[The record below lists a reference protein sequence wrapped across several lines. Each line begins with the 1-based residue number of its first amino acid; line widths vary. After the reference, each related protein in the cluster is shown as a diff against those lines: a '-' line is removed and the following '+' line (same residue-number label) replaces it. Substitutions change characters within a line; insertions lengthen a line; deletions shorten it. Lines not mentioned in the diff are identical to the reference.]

1 MASLEE
7 IRAGLDTPTH
17 KNVNGERVDL
27 TSQEVEDILDFQA
40 EQLVVERGLDDAKE
54 DDIADERQFLLNDVA
69 ENIDEE
75 DEGLGLS
82 DEMKG
87 VYS

>member
-1 MASLEE
+1 MTEE
-7 IRAGLDTPTH
+7 QRLAIIAKAHRESQGLPTSSA
-17 KNVNGERVDL
+17 VMELVA
-27 TSQEVEDILDFQA
+27 DFQA
-40 EQLVVERGLDDAKE
+40 EQLVVERGFDDAKE

>member
-1 MASLEE
+1 MTDKERRLAIIANAHRESK
-7 IRAGLDTPTH
+7 GLPT
-17 KNVNGERVDL
+17 NSAVMELVADL
-27 TSQEVEDILDFQA
+27 QA
-40 EQLVVERGLDDAKE
+40 EQLVVERGLDDVKE
-54 DDIADERQFLLNDVA
+54 DDIADERQFLLDDVA

-75 DEGLGLS
+75 DGGLGLS

>member
-1 MASLEE
+1 MTDEE
-7 IRAGLDTPTH
+7 RRLAIIANAYRESKGLPT
-17 KNVNGERVDL
+17 NSAVMELVADL
-27 TSQEVEDILDFQA
+27 QA
-40 EQLVVERGLDDAKE
+40 EQLVVERGLDDVKE
-54 DDIADERQFLLNDVA
+54 DDIADERQFLLDDVA

-75 DEGLGLS
+75 DEGFGLS

>member
-1 MASLEE
+1 MTEE
-7 IRAGLDTPTH
+7 QRLAIIAKAHRESQGLPTSSA
-17 KNVNGERVDL
+17 VMELVA
-27 TSQEVEDILDFQA
+27 DFQA

>member
-1 MASLEE
+1 MELVA
-7 IRAGLDTPTH
+7 
-17 KNVNGERVDL
+17 DL
-27 TSQEVEDILDFQA
+27 QA
-40 EQLVVERGLDDAKE
+40 EQLVVERGLDDVKE
-54 DDIADERQFLLNDVA
+54 DDIADERQFLLDDVA

-75 DEGLGLS
+75 DEGFGLS

>member
-1 MASLEE
+1 MTDEE
-7 IRAGLDTPTH
+7 RRLAIIANAYRESKGLPT
-17 KNVNGERVDL
+17 NSAVMELVSDL
-27 TSQEVEDILDFQA
+27 QA
-40 EQLVVERGLDDAKE
+40 EQLVVERGLDDVKE
-54 DDIADERQFLLNDVA
+54 DDIADERQFLLDDVA

-75 DEGLGLS
+75 DEGFGLS

>member
-1 MASLEE
+1 MTDEE
-7 IRAGLDTPTH
+7 RRLAIIANAHRESKGLPT
-17 KNVNGERVDL
+17 NSAVMELVADL
-27 TSQEVEDILDFQA
+27 QA
-40 EQLVVERGLDDAKE
+40 EQLVVERGLDDVKE
-54 DDIADERQFLLNDVA
+54 DDIADERQFLLDDVA

-75 DEGLGLS
+75 DEGFGLS